1 MSSELMKA
9 LRAKYKDPREAMK
22 VLGLDEK
29 LLEGPK
35 AEDEEEDDDKK
46 AKDKGGRDKAK
57 DAADPREFLKSKLSE
72 DDMEAYDAMCE
83 TGLDEKDDDKAEDE
97 EEDKDKKAEDEEEE
111 DKPKAKDKRGR
122 DGMTKA
128 AMDAAINAAS
138 DATARRVREA
148 ERGIRVALAEV
159 EPWVGRLAPTL
170 ALDSATDVYRHA
182 AKALGVKNADKLHAD
197 ALFPIIQAQPKP
209 GEQKQAS
216 RPMAQDSSNYGEAV
230 KLAPGLEHITVGA

>member
-1 MSSELMKA
+1 MPSELMKA

-29 LLEGPK
+29 LLEVPK

-57 DAADPREFLKSKLSE
+57 DADPREFLKSKLSE
-72 DDMEAYDAMCE
+72 DDMEAYDAMCK
-83 TGLDEKDDDKAEDE
+83 TGLDEKDDE
-97 EEDKDKKAEDEEEE
+97 DKKAEDAEE
-111 DKPKAKDKRGR
+111 DDDEEKEGAKSTIKDKAR
-122 DGMTKA
+122 DGVTKT
-128 AMDAAINAAS
+128 AMDAALSAATE
-138 DATARRVREA
+138 ATARRVREA

-170 ALDSATDVYRHA
+170 ALDSAEGVYRHA

-216 RPMAQDSSNYGEAV
+216 REMARDSSSYGEAV

>member
-1 MSSELMKA
+1 MSTA
-9 LRAKYKDPREAMK
+9 YKLEPRDGAIPFQEASI
-22 VLGLDEK
+22 DIW
-29 LLEGPK
+29 
-35 AEDEEEDDDKK
+35 DKK
-46 AKDKGGRDKAK
+46 YRLTAKDGSAIDQ
-57 DAADPREFLKSKLSE
+57 SM
-72 DDMEAYDAMCE
+72 DDTY
-83 TGLDEKDDDKAEDE
+83 
-97 EEDKDKKAEDEEEE
+97 
-111 DKPKAKDKRGR
+111 
-122 DGMTKA
+122 
-128 AMDAAINAAS
+128 
-138 DATARRVREA
+138 RRVA
-148 ERGIRVALAEV
+148 VALAEV